1 MATKSSDPVAAALQ
15 AAEGGAS
22 DRLLGLLADRFGG
35 RSGVQAAFG
44 EPIDRGEVT
53 VVPVARLRW
62 FFGAG
67 AGSGSGPVQGAEQ
80 GAPGSG
86 SGGGGGGGALDDP
99 VGYLEIGP
107 AGAHFRP
114 ISVPYPSP
122 VFLLA
127 AGLAAALVLRGL
139 ARVVRG

>member
-1 MATKSSDPVAAALQ
+1 MTTDRSDAMDEARR
-15 AAEGGAS
+15 AAEGGVS
-22 DRLLGLLADRFGG
+22 DRLLGVLADRIGG
-35 RSGVQAAFG
+35 RAGVQATFG
-44 EPIDRGEVT
+44 EPIERGEIT

-67 AGSGSGPVQGAEQ
+67 AGSGSGSGADGGEL
-80 GAPGSG
+80 GTG
-86 SGGGGGGGALDDP
+86 SGGGGGGAAVDDP
-99 VGYLEIGP
+99 VGYLEIRPTG
-107 AGAHFRP
+107 AGFRP

-127 AGLAAALVLRGL
+127 AGVAAALVLRAL

>member
-1 MATKSSDPVAAALQ
+1 MATDHEAMEEARRAV
-15 AAEGGAS
+15 EGGAT
-22 DRLLGLLADRFGG
+22 DRLLAQLADRIGG

-44 EPIDRGEVT
+44 QPIERGEVT

-67 AGSGSGPVQGAEQ
+67 AGSGPVKGTEEGAL
-80 GAPGSG
+80 GAG
-86 SGGGGGGGALDDP
+86 SGGGGAAVDDP

-107 AGAHFRP
+107 SGAGFRP

-122 VFLLA
+122 LFLLA
-127 AGLAAALVLRGL
+127 AGVAAALVLRAL